1 MAMKFK
7 ALAAVSA
14 LAVLALPAV
23 GDAQVNKQTSNQPI
37 AFGADSGEQTT
48 ATIALR
54 GRAEL
59 TQGGNRLRAD
69 AITMFR
75 NAAGDP
81 DRVEATGTVYFV
93 TPTQSMRGDSAVYTI
108 NNGEVVVTGNVILTQ
123 GQNVLTGGRLN
134 YNVNT
139 DAATMAGAPRGSAGT
154 RIQGVFYPGNN

>member
-1 MAMKFK
+1 MKFK

-69 AITMFR
+69 AIEGASSASGQISSVTASG
-75 NAAGDP
+75 N
-81 DRVEATGTVYFV
+81 VYYV
-93 TPTQSMRGDSAVYTI
+93 TPTETIRGDRAVYTI
-108 NNGEVVVTGNVILTQ
+108 SNATIVITGDVILTQ
-123 GQNVLTGGRLN
+123 GKNVMTGGRLT
-134 YNVNT
+134 YNVDTGTANM
-139 DAATMAGAPRGSAGT
+139 AAGSNS
-154 RIQGVFYPGNN
+154 RIQGVFYPQGAN